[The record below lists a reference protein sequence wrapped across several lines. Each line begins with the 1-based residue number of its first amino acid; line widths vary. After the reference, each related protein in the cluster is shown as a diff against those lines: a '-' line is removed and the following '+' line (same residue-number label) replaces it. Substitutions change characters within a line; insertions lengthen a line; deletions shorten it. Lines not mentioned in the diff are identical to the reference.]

1 MAICNIID
9 DPSRSAAEYEQIT
22 AHVRG
27 SGPTPPEGCRLV
39 VVSRERAITV
49 WDSPAD
55 RDRFL
60 AERLAPAYQ
69 AVGRSLDEVTTR
81 SEFEVDMLVAGD
93 LAGMGPELLEAQR

>member
-9 DPSRSAAEYEQIT
+9 DPDRSAEAHERIT

-39 VVSRERAITV
+39 LLGRERAITV
-49 WDSPAD
+49 WDSPVD

-60 AERLAPAYQ
+60 AQPLVPAYQ
-69 AVGRSLDEVTTR
+69 SVGRSLDEVTN
-81 SEFEVDMLVAGD
+81 SQFDVDMLVAGD
-93 LAGMGPELLEAQR
+93 LARMEPQPVGAEG

>member
-9 DPSRSAAEYEQIT
+9 DADRSAEEYKRIT
-22 AHVRG
+22 AHVRD

-39 VVSRERAITV
+39 VLSRERAITV

-69 AVGRSLDEVTTR
+69 AVGRSLDEVTR
-81 SEFEVDMLVAGD
+81 SQFEVDMLVAGD
-93 LAGMGPELLEAQR
+93 LAGMAPTLAGAEA

>member
-9 DPSRSAAEYEQIT
+9 DRDRSAEEYERIT

-39 VVSRERAITV
+39 LLGRERAITV
-49 WDSPAD
+49 WDSRED

-60 AERLAPAYQ
+60 AERLGPAYQ
-69 AVGRSLDEVTTR
+69 AVGRSLDEVTHAQ
-81 SEFEVDMLVAGD
+81 FDVDLLVAGD
-93 LAGMGPELLEAQR
+93 LAGMATVGVEG

>member
-9 DPSRSAAEYEQIT
+9 DPSRSAEEYERIT

-27 SGPTPPEGCRLV
+27 SGPVPPEGCRLV
-39 VVSRERAITV
+39 LLSRERAITV
-49 WDSPAD
+49 WDSPED

-69 AVGRSLDEVTTR
+69 VG
-81 SEFEVDMLVAGD
+81 GP
-93 LAGMGPELLEAQR
+93 LAGRGHPLAVRR

>member
-9 DPSRSAAEYEQIT
+9 DPNRSAEERERIM

-39 VVSRERAITV
+39 VLGPGRALTV

-60 AERLAPAYQ
+60 TERLAPAYQ
-69 AVGRSLDEVTTR
+69 AAGCSLDEVTH
-81 SEFEVDMLVAGD
+81 SQFDVDMLVAGD
-93 LAGMGPELLEAQR
+93 LAGLAPTLAGANS

>member
-9 DPSRSAAEYEQIT
+9 DPDRSAEERERIT

-39 VVSRERAITV
+39 LLGGERAITV
-49 WDSPAD
+49 WDSPED

-69 AVGRSLDEVTTR
+69 AVGRSLDQVTR
-81 SEFEVDMLVAGD
+81 SQFDVDMLVAGD
-93 LAGMGPELLEAQR
+93 LAGMSPALAGSDA